1 VVNFFPSRPTATKPP
16 FFRLSQIILRV
27 ENLIKELALNYGA
40 P

>member
-16 FFRLSQIILRV
+16 FFRLSQIILRD
-27 ENLIKELALNYGA
+27 ENLIKELALNYGT